1 MVKSLLIGM
10 LAASVVLGAALAPV
24 EARPHGG
31 MHGGMLPRLQAELG
45 LSDDQV
51 QAIRQ
56 VHADQ
61 RDARKQLR
69 HSLRDAHRTLRQMVI
84 DGVDDATVQQQTA
97 AVQQLLGQAVQ
108 MRTETLRAVSQVLT
122 PEQRQK
128 FRELRSRWH

>member
-1 MVKSLLIGM
+1 MIKSLSIGL
-10 LAASVVLGAALAPV
+10 LAVPFVIAVALAPV
-24 EARPHGG
+24 EARPHRAE
-31 MHGGMLPRLQAELG
+31 MPRLQAELG
-45 LSDDQV
+45 LTDDQV

-56 VHADQ
+56 AREGQ

-69 HSLRDAHRTLRQMVI
+69 QSLRDAHRTLRQMVI

-108 MRTETLRAVSQVLT
+108 MRTESLRAVSQVLT

>member
-1 MVKSLLIGM
+1 MIKSLLIGM
-10 LAASVVLGAALAPV
+10 LAVPLVLAAVLVPV
-24 EARPHGG
+24 EARPHRAE
-31 MHGGMLPRLQAELG
+31 LPRLQAELG
-45 LSDDQV
+45 LTDDQV

-56 VHADQ
+56 VREGQ

-69 HSLRDAHRTLRQMVI
+69 QSLREAHRTLRQMVI

-97 AVQQLLGQAVQ
+97 ALQQLLGQAVQ
-108 MRTETLRAVSQVLT
+108 MRTNSLRAVSQVLT

>member
-1 MVKSLLIGM
+1 MIKSLLIGM
-10 LAASVVLGAALAPV
+10 LAVPVVVAVALVPV
-24 EARPHGG
+24 EARPHRAA
-31 MHGGMLPRLQAELG
+31 LPRLQAELG

-56 VHADQ
+56 AHEGQ

-69 HSLRDAHRTLRQMVI
+69 HSLRETRRTLREMVI

-97 AVQQLLGQAVQ
+97 ALQQLLGQAVQ
-108 MRTETLRAVSQVLT
+108 LRMESLRAVSQILT

>member
-10 LAASVVLGAALAPV
+10 LAVSVLLGVALAPV
-24 EARPHGG
+24 EARPHR
-31 MHGGMLPRLQAELG
+31 GMLPRLQAELG

-69 HSLRDAHRTLRQMVI
+69 QSLRDAHRTLRQMVI
-84 DGVDDATVQQQTA
+84 DGVDDATIQQQTA

-108 MRTETLRAVSQVLT
+108 MRTESLRAVSQVLT

-128 FRELRSRWH
+128 FREMRSRWH

>member
-1 MVKSLLIGM
+1 MVKSLLIGL
-10 LAASVVLGAALAPV
+10 LAVSVVLGVALAPA
-24 EARPHGG
+24 EARPHGR
-31 MHGGMLPRLQAELG
+31 MLPRLQAELG

-56 VHADQ
+56 LHEGQ

-69 HSLRDAHRTLRQMVI
+69 HSLREAHRTLRQSVI

-97 AVQQLLGQAVQ
+97 ALQQLMGQAVQ
-108 MRTETLRAVSQVLT
+108 MRMDSLRAVSQVLT

>member
-1 MVKSLLIGM
+1 MVKSLLIGL
-10 LAASVVLGAALAPV
+10 LAVSVVLGVALAPA
-24 EARPHGG
+24 EARPHGR
-31 MHGGMLPRLQAELG
+31 MLPRLQAELG

-69 HSLRDAHRTLRQMVI
+69 HSLREAHRTLRQMVI

-108 MRTETLRAVSQVLT
+108 MRTESLRAVSQVLT

>member
-1 MVKSLLIGM
+1 MIKSLLIGM
-10 LAASVVLGAALAPV
+10 LAVPVVVAVALVPV
-24 EARPHGG
+24 EARPHRAA
-31 MHGGMLPRLQAELG
+31 LPRLQAELG

-56 VHADQ
+56 AHEGQ

-69 HSLRDAHRTLRQMVI
+69 HSLRETRRTLREMVI

-97 AVQQLLGQAVQ
+97 ALQQLLGQAVQ
-108 MRTETLRAVSQVLT
+108 LRTESLRAVSQVLT